1 LANNDSLVLG
11 RDVAET
17 VRNATNYRVF
27 RPRPL
32 INAMDLYETIQDL
45 YAEKERLER
54 VIASLEA
61 LLGIGKPIVPQVR
74 GAKRGRKSM
83 SPSER
88 EEVSARMKN
97 YWDRRRKDPG
107 KST

>member
-1 LANNDSLVLG
+1 
-11 RDVAET
+11 
-17 VRNATNYRVF
+17 
-27 RPRPL
+27 
-32 INAMDLYETIQDL
+32 MDLYETIQDL

-61 LLGIGKPIVPQVR
+61 LLGIGNPNLPKLK

-83 SPSER
+83 SASER

-97 YWDRRRKDPG
+97 YWDRRRQQAKAKPA
-107 KST
+107 S